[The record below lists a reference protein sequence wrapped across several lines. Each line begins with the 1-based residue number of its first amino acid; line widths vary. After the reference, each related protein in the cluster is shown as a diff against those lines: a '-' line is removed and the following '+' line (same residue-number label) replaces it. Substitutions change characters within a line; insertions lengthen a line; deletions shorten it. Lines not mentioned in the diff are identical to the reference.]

1 MQGRDVRRPGRTIS
15 LLLSLLLAVSC
26 TGDGDGGGD
35 RGQHPAD
42 EPSRSAPT
50 QARPVPMSAR
60 IGAVA
65 GRLPH
70 ERRRPVL
77 DEISAVVDRWFEAAY
92 LGGAYPRS
100 RFGNAFPGF
109 TRGAARLARADR
121 RDLSNWGIR
130 SRVDEVTARRK
141 VVRVDVLSPKGYA
154 RAATARFRLDFVTE
168 GKLSRRFTV
177 KGRLMLT
184 KDRRGSWKVFGY
196 DVRRTV
202 RPGGK
207 R

>member
-1 MQGRDVRRPGRTIS
+1 MQGRDVRRPGLTVS
-15 LLLSLLLAVSC
+15 LLLSLVLTLSC
-26 TGDGDGGGD
+26 TGDGDGGAD
-35 RGQHPAD
+35 RGDGRVDQ
-42 EPSRSAPT
+42 PSRSAPT
-50 QARPVPMSAR
+50 QAREVPMKAR

-77 DEISAVVDRWFEAAY
+77 DEVSAVVDRWFEAAY

-100 RFGNAFPGF
+100 RFGNVFPGF
-109 TRGAARLARADR
+109 ARGAARLARADR
-121 RDLSNWGIR
+121 RHLSNWGIR
-130 SRVDEVTARRK
+130 NRVEDVHARRK
-141 VVRVDVLSPKGYA
+141 AVRVDVLSPKGYA

-168 GKLSRRFTV
+168 GKLSRRFSV

-184 KDRRGSWKVFGY
+184 KDRKGNWKVFAY
-196 DVRRTV
+196 DVRRWM